1 MAFFDFLK
9 KEDGSWNVGLIVG
22 LVLAALII
30 FGLGYTVCYTVNIAQ
45 NVERGTYRL
54 YRRTGEPPVFQP
66 TAFHKINE
74 AAVKARYPRT
84 PPPPPYNPSLGE
96 RIYGAIGDA
105 ILPN

>member
-9 KEDGSWNVGLIVG
+9 NEDGSWNVGLIVG

-45 NVERGTYRL
+45 NVERGTDRL

-74 AAVKARYPRT
+74 AAVKARYPRS
-84 PPPPPYNPSLGE
+84 PPPSYKPTGLMDRFYDYVGLIPDP
-96 RIYGAIGDA
+96 
-105 ILPN
+105 